1 MEFRI
6 LGPLDVRDGDQ
17 TVTLAGGRQRAV
29 LALLIVNANETVSTD
44 RIVEELWGEQS
55 PPTAPKVIQNHVS
68 QLRRGLGDG
77 LLVTDGSGYR
87 LRVDPGSLDV
97 DRFEELLAEGRSAL
111 ERGDAESAA
120 DLLRRSLALWR
131 GAPLADVTFEPFA
144 QAEVARLEERR
155 LVALEE
161 RIEADLVLGRHDD
174 LVGELEALI
183 AKNPLRERPRAQM
196 MLALYR
202 SGRQSEALAVYQDA
216 RRTLVEELG
225 IEPGRPLRDLQQAIL
240 NQEPGLDLPAVAE
253 TPLEGPRGAFVGRD
267 AELSALLDGLAD
279 ALSGRGALVLLV
291 GEPGAGKSRL
301 AEETIAQARARSFE
315 VLVGHCWEAGGA
327 PAYWPWV
334 QSLRAHVRDTD
345 PSLLREQL
353 GAGAADLAQILPE
366 LRQTFHD
373 LPDLPPVESEGA
385 RFSLFDATVEFLRRA
400 SENQPILLFIDDLH
414 AADVPSLLL
423 LQFLAREVGPMRML
437 VVAAYRDVD
446 PVPGGPL
453 TETVGDLVRQPLATS
468 VKLTGL
474 SEPEVAEYVDL
485 TAAEIASPELIA
497 ALHQE
502 TEGNPLFVVET
513 VRLMAIEGVERESGR
528 AEVAIPESV
537 HAVIARRLA
546 HLSDECNRL
555 LVLAAVLGRDF
566 SLDALARLGEVSQDE
581 LLDVLDEAM
590 TARVV
595 SEMPSAPGRLR
606 FAHVLIRDTLYE
618 ALTTV
623 RRIRLHREA
632 IKALEA
638 LYGAEPGPQLA
649 ELAHHAIAGSEF
661 EPAVDYARRAGD
673 RALEHLAYEEAARLY
688 ETALEALA
696 VAAPDDERAR
706 CELLLSSGEAK
717 ARAGDTPAAREDFLD
732 AAAIARRVDLP
743 RELARAAAG
752 YGGDHMWGRAGSDTR
767 LVSLLEE
774 AIAALGEEDV
784 VLRARLLARLA
795 GALRDERSPDRRNAL
810 SKEALDL
817 ARRTGSP
824 AALVWAL
831 DGRSAAIIGPD
842 TLDECLALANEF
854 RDVSQRNG
862 DLERL
867 AYAFDH
873 RRTVLVMVGDLRS
886 AEIDLAKESAIVEQL
901 RQPAQLFQVYAAKAM
916 FALAK
921 GELGEAEGLIS
932 EAFRFGERAMPETA
946 IPVYRFQQYALA
958 DFQGRLAEVAPD
970 VRDLVAAYPARVAF
984 RSALAH
990 TDARLGHVR
999 EAQQA
1004 LDELRAGGF
1013 SALPFDQEWLWGMS
1027 LLAETAVLLDD
1038 GDAASGLYV
1047 LLTPWASLN
1056 AGDHPEGIR
1065 GSVSRYLGMVAT
1077 TTKRWRLA
1085 EQHFVDALQSNERMG
1100 VRPYVAHTQYDYA
1113 RMLLERAEPG
1123 DAARA
1128 EQLLESAMT
1137 LSDEMGLRALAERIS
1152 ARVK

>member
-1 MEFRI
+1 MDFRI

-17 TVTLAGGRQRAV
+17 AVALAVGRQRAL

-44 RIVEELWGEQS
+44 RIVEELWGEES

-97 DRFEELLAEGRSAL
+97 DRFEELLADGRSAL

-120 DLLRRSLALWR
+120 DLLRQALALWR
-131 GAPLADVTFEPFA
+131 GTPLADVSFEPFA
-144 QAEVARLEERR
+144 QAEIARLEERR

-161 RIEADLVLGRHDD
+161 RIEADLMLGHHDD

-183 AKNPLRERPRAQM
+183 VKNPLRERLRGQL

-202 SGRQSEALAVYQDA
+202 SGRQSEALGAYQNA

-225 IEPGRPLRDLQQAIL
+225 IEPSRPLRDLHQAIL
-240 NQEPGLDLPAVAE
+240 NQDPGLDPPLVAE
-253 TPLEGPRGAFVGRD
+253 SPAEGRRGAFVGRE
-267 AELSALLDGLAD
+267 AELVTLLGGLD
-279 ALSGRGALVLLV
+279 AAIAGQGGLVLLV

-301 AEETIAQARARSFE
+301 AEETIVQARVRGFE

-334 QSLRAHVRDTD
+334 QSLRAHVRDAD
-345 PSLLREQL
+345 PSSLREQL

-366 LRQTFHD
+366 LRETFDD
-373 LPDLPPVESEGA
+373 LPGLPPVESEGA
-385 RFSLFDATVEFLRRA
+385 RFNLFDATVEFLRRA
-400 SENQPILLFIDDLH
+400 SEPQPILLFIDDLH

-423 LQFLAREVGPMRML
+423 LQFLARELGSMRTL

-446 PVPGGPL
+446 PVPGGSL
-453 TETVGDLVRQPLATS
+453 TETIGDLVRQPRAAS

-474 SEPEVAEYVDL
+474 SEPEVAEYVDV
-485 TAAEIASPELIA
+485 TASQIASPELIA
-497 ALHQE
+497 ALHKE

-513 VRLMAIEGVERESGR
+513 VRLMAIEGVEHESGR

-566 SLDALARLGEVSQDE
+566 SLDALARLGGVSEEE
-581 LLDVLDEAM
+581 LLDVLDAAM

-595 SEMPSAPGRLR
+595 SELPGAPGRLR

-618 ALTTV
+618 GLTTV

-632 IKALEA
+632 IGALEA
-638 LYGAEPGPQLA
+638 LYGDEPGPQLA

-661 EPAVDYARRAGD
+661 GKAVDYARRAGD

-688 ETALEALA
+688 ETALEALTFGD
-696 VAAPDDERAR
+696 PDDEQTR
-706 CELLLSSGEAK
+706 CELLLSSGEAI
-717 ARAGDTPAAREDFLD
+717 ARAGDTPTARDAFLA
-732 AAAIARRVDLP
+732 AAAIARRNDLP
-743 RELARAAAG
+743 RQLARAAAG
-752 YGGDHMWGRAGSDTR
+752 YGGGHMWGRAGSDAV
-767 LVSLLEE
+767 LVPLLEE
-774 AIAALGEEDV
+774 GLDALGDRDD

-795 GALRDERSPDRRNAL
+795 GAIRDEHSRERRDAL
-810 SKEALDL
+810 SKEALDV

-842 TLDECLALANEF
+842 TIDECLVLANEF
-854 RDVSQRNG
+854 REVSERSG
-862 DLERL
+862 DLERF
-867 AYAFDH
+867 AYALDH

-886 AEIDLAKESAIVEQL
+886 VEIDLARELEIVEQL
-901 RQPAQLFQVYAAKAM
+901 KQPGQLWQVYAARAM
-916 FALAK
+916 FALAT
-921 GELGEAEGLIS
+921 GELADAETLIDLS
-932 EAFRFGERAMPETA
+932 FQFGERALRDTA
-946 IPVYRFQQYALA
+946 LPVYVLQQYSLA
-958 DFQGRLAEVAPD
+958 DLHGRLAEVAPD
-970 VRDLVAAYPARVAF
+970 VRNLVDAYPARLAF
-984 RSALAH
+984 RCALGH
-990 TDARLGHVR
+990 VDARLGR
-999 EAQQA
+999 EPEARQVLSDLSA
-1004 LDELRAGGF
+1004 DGF
-1013 SALPFDQEWLWGMS
+1013 SALPFDQEWLWAMS
-1027 LLAETAVLLDD
+1027 LLAETAAILADR
-1038 GDAASGLYV
+1038 GQASAVYDMLA
-1047 LLTPWASLN
+1047 PWAALN
-1056 AGDHPEGIR
+1056 AADHPEGIR
-1065 GSVSRYLGMVAT
+1065 GSVAGYLGMLAST
-1077 TTKRWRLA
+1077 MERWGPA
-1085 EQHFVDALQSNERMG
+1085 ERHFEDALAANERMG
-1100 VRPYVAHTQYDYA
+1100 VRTYLAHTQYDYA
-1113 RMLLERAEPG
+1113 SMLLERAEPG
-1123 DAARA
+1123 DAERA
-1128 EQLLESAMT
+1128 EELLASAEG
-1137 LSDEMGLRALAERIS
+1137 LSGEIGLLALAERIS
-1152 ARVK
+1152 KVR